1 MQASKAVHAVI
12 TNTQL
17 FPVDKTTRWLIHK
30 QYCGNGGLVTSE
42 TMYTENKRLRCT
54 RQKRLFF
61 LEIRAVHHRC
71 RKGCERKQTNR
82 QWFTVGEMFCTA
94 LKRYYGVCKILFIL
108 ISAHGCI

>member
-12 TNTQL
+12 TNTVVSSRQNN
-17 FPVDKTTRWLIHK
+17 TLIHK
-30 QYCGNGGLVTSE
+30 QYCGKRGLVTSE

-71 RKGCERKQTNR
+71 REGCERKQAR
-82 QWFTVGEMFCTA
+82 QWFIVGEMFCTVET
-94 LKRYYGVCKILFIL
+94 LSKKRYGVC
-108 ISAHGCI
+108 